1 MNLNE
6 SFLQKKPKN
15 ILIIEKEVKALQTLL
30 QKDENYVD
38 ETFSTPAPLKK
49 KILSHIITMGKALRK
64 EFNLDED
71 SGFTIVVKNKFV
83 CEVMCLLSDKANR
96 ICIGGDIRDVVNISN
111 GKVSFKSKDMCWA
124 EIKLSTALFMDKRLT
139 TEMLMGGIL
148 HEIGHCFEDPI
159 RSLTSRLWFMNNIM
173 TNTIYNIKN
182 DEEFNKELN
191 SFYVIN
197 MGNFYRTSDF
207 LGNERFADEFAASY
221 GYSEGIVGLLSS
233 IEQKDLH
240 DTNSKNLFE
249 YMVSRI
255 WHIII
260 NTFFLLDPH
269 PVYINRVSSIIHI
282 MKKEAK
288 NENIPIKYRKQ
299 LENQISRLEHNID
312 ELYKIKEDDSLSLKL
327 DKFVKKAGYNTLD
340 SMYDW
345 TVDKIKANGD
355 WFAINQI
362 LGLNV
367 NT

>member
-64 EFNLDED
+64 EFNLDEY
-71 SGFTIVVKNKFV
+71 SGFTIIVKNKFV
-83 CEVMCLLSDKANR
+83 CEVMCILSDKANKA
-96 ICIGGDIRDVVNISN
+96 CIGGDISDVVNISN

-124 EIKLSTALFMDKRLT
+124 EIKLSTSIFMNKRLT
-139 TEMLMGGIL
+139 SEMIMGGIL

-159 RSLTSRLWFMNNIM
+159 RSLTSRLWYMNDIM
-173 TNTIYNIKN
+173 TNTIYSIKH
-182 DEEFNKELN
+182 DEEFNKKLN

-197 MGNFYRTSDF
+197 MANFERMFDYT
-207 LGNERFADEFAASY
+207 GNERFADEFATSY
-221 GYSEGIVGLLSS
+221 GYSEGIVGLLSN

-240 DTNSKNLFE
+240 DTNNTNLFA
-249 YMVSRI
+249 YMVSKI
-255 WHIII
+255 WWVIMHTLFI
-260 NTFFLLDPH
+260 TDPH
-269 PVYINRVSSIIHI
+269 PLYINRVSSIIHI

-327 DKFVKKAGYNTLD
+327 DKFVKKAGYDSLN